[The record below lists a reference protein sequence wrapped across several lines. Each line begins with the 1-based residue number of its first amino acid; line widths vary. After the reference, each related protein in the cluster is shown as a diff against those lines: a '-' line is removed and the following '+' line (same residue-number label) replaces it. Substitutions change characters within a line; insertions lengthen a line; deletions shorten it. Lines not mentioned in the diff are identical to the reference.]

1 MNRRRRT
8 SNPLTII
15 ILLLLIGGGIYINQV
30 VVPQTPPLFM
40 PTPTPT
46 RSPES
51 YLAEAEQFMRE
62 GKFKQAIQVYQ
73 TALLVNPDNPAIYLA
88 IARLQVYTNQ
98 YKAAV
103 DNAGNALV
111 INPNNAAA
119 LALRGYAQGL
129 SGNYLDA
136 ESSLNQAIELD
147 PNNAVPYAY
156 LAEVLALKSQSSV
169 GDPEALNR
177 AIELSR
183 KAQSMAPNA
192 LETHRARGLVLE
204 FTTNY
209 EEAVA
214 EFEAA
219 IAQNP
224 YIADLYIY
232 LGRNYRALGDYP
244 KAIRAFTSASTLN
257 PTDPLPLTYLSRTYF
272 IQGEFASAIQYAEK
286 AIENNPTDPYLYGN
300 LGVMHYRRGDYPRA
314 IQALRLAVQG
324 GTTEDGKVVEGL
336 PLSYWPV
343 SEYYY
348 IYGLALARQAQC
360 GEALLIARAVMETV
374 AIEQVSVANAQEII
388 NVCQQVAEGSLP
400 TPSPTPE
407 P

>member
-8 SNPLTII
+8 SNPLTILL
-15 ILLLLIGGGIYINQV
+15 LLLLIGGGFYINQV
-30 VVPQTPPLFM
+30 VVPQTPPLFV

-51 YLAEAEQFMRE
+51 FLAEAEQFVRE

-73 TALLVNPDNPAIYLA
+73 TALLVNPDNPLIYLA

-98 YKAAV
+98 YQEAIN
-103 DNAGNALV
+103 NAGNALI

-129 SGNYLDA
+129 NGNYLDA
-136 ESSLNQAIELD
+136 EASLNQAIEID
-147 PNNAVPYAY
+147 PNNAMPYAY
-156 LAEVLALKSQSSV
+156 LAEVLALKSQSSLL
-169 GDPEALNR
+169 DPEALNR

-183 KAQSMAPNA
+183 KAQSFDPDA
-192 LETHRARGLVLE
+192 LETRRARGLVLE

-209 EEAVA
+209 AEAVT
-214 EFEAA
+214 EFEASIA
-219 IAQNP
+219 INP

-232 LGRNYRALGDYP
+232 LGRNYRTLGDYP
-244 KAIRAFTSASTLN
+244 KATRAFTSANTLN
-257 PTDPLPLTYLSRTYF
+257 PTDALPLTYLSRTAF
-272 IQGEFASAIQYAEK
+272 TQGEFASAIQYAEK
-286 AIENNPTDPYLYGN
+286 AIANKPSDPYLYGN

-314 IQALRLAVQG
+314 VQALRLAVQG
-324 GTTEDGKVVEGL
+324 GAAESGEVVEGL

-348 IYGLALARQAQC
+348 MYGLALARQGQC
-360 GEALLIARAVMETV
+360 SQALPIASAVMESV
-374 AIEQVSVANAQEII
+374 AIEEVSVANAQEII
-388 NVCQQVAEGSLP
+388 NICQQVAEGTLPTP
-400 TPSPTPE
+400 TPSPTP
-407 P
+407 